1 MPPGVERWGMAGE
14 DEPTVPVICQAC
26 DTETEVPLSSVADVV
41 DDHNESIHDG
51 VEEAQID
58 PALTD
63 ALADIVAEDMGL
75 FEE

>member
-1 MPPGVERWGMAGE
+1 MSGE
-14 DEPTVPVICQAC
+14 DEPTVPVICPAC
-26 DTETEVPLSSVADVV
+26 ETETDVPLSSVADVV
-41 DDHNESIHDG
+41 EEHNESVHDG
-51 VEEAQID
+51 AEEAEID